1 MIVNA
6 NREFIKKLSDCKNLF
21 QVAYYCYNIKD
32 VRVYLGRDHVIF
44 SGTGKDLLDS
54 YTVKKYAKCAVTY
67 VYIDTDGA
75 RIELENRGG
84 EMRVKDFIKMYR
96 GWVRV
101 KVEIYAI
108 VSVFHEEHHV
118 LVSEFTM
125 DCTKVYTTKR
135 ENYLSEEVIG
145 FEILDGKLRIMI
157 RGCE

>member
-1 MIVNA
+1 
-6 NREFIKKLSDCKNLF
+6 
-21 QVAYYCYNIKD
+21 
-32 VRVYLGRDHVIF
+32 
-44 SGTGKDLLDS
+44 
-54 YTVKKYAKCAVTY
+54 
-67 VYIDTDGA
+67 
-75 RIELENRGG
+75 
-84 EMRVKDFIKMYR
+84 MRVKDFIKMYR

-101 KVEIYAI
+101 TVEIYAI
-108 VSVFHEEHHV
+108 VSVFHEEHYV